1 MLQLYCVAATVA
13 MMALVDSDAEIC
25 YEVAAEF
32 VCEEKIQMRKRDNRK
47 LAQKSRQARYR
58 RRVERRDEE
67 ERLSQE
73 AAEINAYHKQWMNYK
88 EALKLQILEKEK
100 QWQRYVIMRVKLKT
114 LAKEKEEEEKM
125 M

>member
-1 MLQLYCVAATVA
+1 
-13 MMALVDSDAEIC
+13 
-25 YEVAAEF
+25 
-32 VCEEKIQMRKRDNRK
+32 MRKRDNRK

>member
-1 MLQLYCVAATVA
+1 
-13 MMALVDSDAEIC
+13 MMASVDSDAEIY

-32 VCEEKIQMRKRDNRK
+32 VCEEKVKMRKRDNRK
-47 LAQKSRQARYR
+47 SAQRSRQARYR

-73 AAEINAYHKQWMNYK
+73 ATEINAYHKQWMDYK
-88 EALKLQILEKEK
+88 EALKLQILEKEREWK
-100 QWQRYVIMRVKLKT
+100 RYVVMRVRLTT
-114 LAKEKEEEEKM
+114 LAEEKEEEEEM

>member
-1 MLQLYCVAATVA
+1 
-13 MMALVDSDAEIC
+13 
-25 YEVAAEF
+25 VAAEF